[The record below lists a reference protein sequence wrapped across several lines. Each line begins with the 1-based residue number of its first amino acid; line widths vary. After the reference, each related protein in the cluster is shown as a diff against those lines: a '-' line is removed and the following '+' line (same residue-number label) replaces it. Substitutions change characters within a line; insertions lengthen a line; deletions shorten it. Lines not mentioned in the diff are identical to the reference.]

1 MPTLL
6 LRLVG
11 PMQSWGTTSRFDQ
24 RDTGKE
30 PSKSGVIGL
39 LAAAMGIDRNDDWKK
54 LEPLTLLSMG
64 VRHDRSGVLKYD
76 YQTVGQGIEEIE
88 NWDGTTQIRSRMIL
102 ANGKYPTGDHLGEGI
117 QSYRY
122 YLADAAFL
130 VGLEGDDRSLL
141 ELASEK
147 LKNPVWPLA
156 LGRKSYLP
164 AEPIWLKDGVQDVPL
179 LDAFK
184 AYPWLGTRRRWE
196 DDAPEQLLVSL
207 DSTDG
212 SGVLKMDQPLSS
224 FAERRFGARFV
235 RSEWI
240 TFPREVI
247 NVPE

>member
-39 LAAAMGIDRNDDWKK
+39 LAAALGIDRENWTD
-54 LEPLTLLSMG
+54 LEPLARLSMG
-64 VRHDRSGVLKYD
+64 IRHDRPGVPKRD
-76 YQTVGQGIEEIE
+76 YQTAGCAATDTIIKA
-88 NWDGTTQIRSRMIL
+88 DGTQAKGGGVVSQRF
-102 ANGKYPTGDHLGEGI
+102 
-117 QSYRY
+117 

-130 VGLEGDDRSLL
+130 VALEGDDRALL
-141 ELASEK
+141 EQAHAK
-147 LKNPVWPLA
+147 LKDPTWPLA

-164 AEPIWLKDGVQDVPL
+164 SEPIWIGNGVQSAPLRDVL
-179 LDAFK
+179 VRW
-184 AYPWLGTRRRWE
+184 PWITSKREREELP
-196 DDAPEQLLVSL
+196 DKLLVSL
-207 DSTDG
+207 ESEDG
-212 SGVLKMDQPLSS
+212 SGALKMDQPLSS

-240 TFPREVI
+240 PFPQEVPH
-247 NVPE
+247 VPA

>member
-39 LAAAMGIDRNDDWKK
+39 LAAALGIDRENWTD
-54 LEPLTLLSMG
+54 LEPLTHLSMG
-64 VRHDRSGVLKYD
+64 VRHDRAGVPKRD
-76 YQTVGQGIEEIE
+76 YQTAQHIISADRSKIHETAV
-88 NWDGTTQIRSRMIL
+88 TTR
-102 ANGKYPTGDHLGEGI
+102 D
-117 QSYRY
+117 

-130 VGLEGDDRSLL
+130 VGLKCEDRSFL
-141 ELASEK
+141 ERTHAALRA
-147 LKNPVWPLA
+147 PVWPLA

-164 AEPIWLKDGVQDVPL
+164 SEPIWIENGIQEAL
-179 LDAFK
+179 LREVLAQW
-184 AYPWLGTRRRWE
+184 PWIASQQKWE
-196 DDAPEQLLVSL
+196 ELPEKLLISFE
-207 DSTDG
+207 SEDG
-212 SGVLKMDQPLSS
+212 SGLLKMDQPLSS

-240 TFPREVI
+240 PFPQEVTH
-247 NVPE
+247 VPA

>member
-39 LAAAMGIDRNDDWKK
+39 LAAAMGIDRNNWID
-54 LEPLTLLSMG
+54 LEPLTRLAMG
-64 VRHDRSGVLKYD
+64 VRHDRPGIPKRD
-76 YQTVGQGIEEIE
+76 YQTAGCAASDTIIKA
-88 NWDGTTQIRSRMIL
+88 DGSQAKGGGVVSQRFYI
-102 ANGKYPTGDHLGEGI
+102 
-117 QSYRY
+117 
-122 YLADAAFL
+122 ADAAFL
-130 VGLEGDDRSLL
+130 VGLKGDDKSLL
-141 ELASEK
+141 ERAHSALCD
-147 LKNPVWPLA
+147 PVWTLA
-156 LGRKSYLP
+156 LGRKSYVP
-164 AEPIWLKDGVQDVPL
+164 SEPIWIENGVQDASLVEAL
-179 LDAFK
+179 RQFHWIASS
-184 AYPWLGTRRRWE
+184 RRG
-196 DDAPEQLLVSL
+196 EQPPDRLLVSL
-207 DSTDG
+207 ESDDG

-240 TFPREVI
+240 PFPGEVA

>member
-39 LAAAMGIDRNDDWKK
+39 LAAALGIDRENWTD
-54 LEPLTLLSMG
+54 LEPLTRLSMG
-64 VRHDRSGVLKYD
+64 VRHDRPGMPKRD
-76 YQTVGQGIEEIE
+76 YQTAGCATNDIIIKA
-88 NWDGTTQIRSRMIL
+88 DGTPSK
-102 ANGKYPTGDHLGEGI
+102 NGGVVS
-117 QSYRY
+117 QRF

-130 VGLEGDDRSLL
+130 AGLECEERSLL
-141 ELASEK
+141 EQIHVALR
-147 LKNPVWPLA
+147 NPIWPLA
-156 LGRKSYLP
+156 LGRKSYVSS
-164 AEPIWLKDGVQDVPL
+164 ESIWIKDGL
-179 LDAFK
+179 RDASLRD
-184 AYPWLGTRRRWE
+184 ALAQWPWIASMRKWE
-196 DDAPEQLLVSL
+196 VLPDKLLVSL
-207 DSTDG
+207 ESEDG

-240 TFPREVI
+240 PFPQEVTH
-247 NVPE
+247 VPA

>member
-30 PSKSGVIGL
+30 PSKSGVVGL
-39 LAAAMGIDRNDDWKK
+39 LAAALGIDREKWTD
-54 LEPLTLLSMG
+54 LEPLTHLSMG
-64 VRHDRSGVLKYD
+64 VRHDRSGVPKRD
-76 YQTVGQGIEEIE
+76 YQTAGCATTDTVIKA
-88 NWDGTTQIRSRMIL
+88 DGTPSKDGVVSHRF
-102 ANGKYPTGDHLGEGI
+102 
-117 QSYRY
+117 

-130 VGLEGDDRSLL
+130 VALEGDDRELL
-141 ELASEK
+141 NKAHNK
-147 LKNPVWPLA
+147 LKDPTWPLA

-164 AEPIWLKDGVQDVPL
+164 AEPIWIKEGIQEAPL
-179 LDAFK
+179 LDTLK
-184 AYPWLGTRRRWE
+184 SYPWIGTLRRWE
-196 DDAPEQLLVSL
+196 EKPPEQLLVAL
-207 DSTDG
+207 DSEDG

-240 TFPREVI
+240 PCPQEVDH
-247 NVPE
+247 VLE